1 MTRDGA
7 RAPRGPSRWGARR
20 WLPRTVRVRTTAAA
34 TLVVALTLALA
45 SCALVVLQERQ
56 LVAAVVDAADQH
68 GREVAARVS
77 SGGVAAAGLDG
88 PGAARSDQALVQVV
102 GADGTVLAASPE
114 AGDEAALT
122 GARLRAGATRSEPR
136 GRLEAD
142 GEPYVVLARG
152 VATPDGA
159 VVTVIAARSLD
170 TVERSTAI
178 AVTLVAVGY
187 PLVLVVVAGA
197 SWWLTGRALAP
208 VTAIRRR
215 VAEVSA
221 SDLAARVPVPPSGD
235 EVAALA
241 ATMNAMLAR
250 LEASA
255 QAQQRFVADAS
266 HELRSPLSTVRA
278 AAELSS
284 AHPDAFPWD
293 EAAATVL
300 TETGR
305 LERLVGDLLLLA
317 RSDEH
322 GLVMRPGDVDLD
334 DVVAAEVERLRRV
347 GAHRVHVRLA
357 PVRVHGDA
365 AHLARAVRNLAE
377 NADAHARE
385 GVWLSLGSV
394 DGEAVVEVGDDGP
407 GIPEAERERVFERF
421 VRLEA
426 SRERASGGSGLGLAI
441 VRQIAAAHGGRVS
454 AGGRAGGGTTMT
466 LRIPAGADGLD
477 GPDGSDLRA
486 APLAQPPSAAR
497 R

>member
-1 MTRDGA
+1 MAEGDRGHA
-7 RAPRGPSRWGARR
+7 LLSPRRR
-20 WLPRTVRVRTTAAA
+20 WWPRSVRVRTAASA

-45 SCALVVLQERQ
+45 AGALVVLQRSQ
-56 LVAAVVDAADQH
+56 LVDAVSATAAQQSSD
-68 GREVAARVS
+68 VAARVR

-88 PGAARSDQALVQVV
+88 PGAARGDQALVQVV
-102 GADGTVLAASPE
+102 AADGRVLAHSPE
-114 AGDEAALT
+114 AGDEEPLT
-122 GARLRAGATRSEPR
+122 GVRPGAGDVLQDPR
-136 GRLEAD
+136 GRLEQD
-142 GEPYVVLARG
+142 GDPYAVVARG

-159 VVTVIAARSLD
+159 VVTVVAARSLD

-178 AVTLVAVGY
+178 AVTLIAVGY
-187 PLVLVVVAGA
+187 PLVLLVVAGA

-208 VTAIRRR
+208 MTAIRRR

-221 SDLAARVPVPPSGD
+221 SDLAARVPVPPGGD

-241 ATMNAMLAR
+241 TTMNAMLAR

-255 QAQQRFVADAS
+255 QAQRRFVADAS

-284 AHPDAFPWD
+284 AHPGDFPWD
-293 EAAATVL
+293 EAATTVL
-300 TETGR
+300 AETDR

-334 DVVAAEVERLRRV
+334 DVVAAEAQRLRRV
-347 GAHRVHVRLA
+347 SARSIHLHLA
-357 PVRVHGDA
+357 PVRVRGDA
-365 AHLARAVRNLAE
+365 AHLARAVRNLAD
-377 NADAHARE
+377 NADAHAAGE
-385 GVWLSLGSV
+385 VWLTLSSV

-407 GIPEAERERVFERF
+407 GIAAGERERVFERF
-421 VRLEA
+421 VRLDA

-441 VRQIAAAHGGRVS
+441 VRQIALAHGGRAS

-466 LRIPAGADGLD
+466 LGLPAEPAAPGEPDAAGADAL
-477 GPDGSDLRA
+477 L
-486 APLAQPPSAAR
+486 LAQPPSAAR